1 MDIIHKKIE
10 AIKRFYEKVFETT
23 VAIPVV
29 LIILSVLA
37 NSLLQADIKK
47 ALSEGGAPAKQE
59 SDGLFLLAYGSEALL
74 SNEAPHTEEELT
86 NGDEN
91 PGSIIIEDSAFINIG
106 NPQSSV
112 IVNRDGLIVYKVQ
125 KGDTLS
131 SIAANFGISLNTV
144 MWANK
149 DIRSN
154 ALKVGQEI
162 LVLPVSGI
170 IHQTQSGE
178 TLQSIASFYG
188 ISETRII
195 KYNQRVLSQG
205 VAQGINLIIPDVRP
219 KGGTTNALAS
229 KLPDFPGYYALPTTG
244 WNWGRIHNNNAVDIA
259 NACGTP
265 IYASAE
271 GLATEVKSS
280 GWNEGYGNYIMIEHP
295 NNTKTRYAHNQK
307 NVVSIGDYVLQGDI
321 IAYIGNTGLTHGPTG
336 CHVHFEIVGAR
347 NPFAK

>member
-23 VAIPVV
+23 VAIPVA
-29 LIILSVLA
+29 LIILSVGA
-37 NSLLQADIKK
+37 NGLLQADIKK
-47 ALSEGGAPAKQE
+47 TLSGDSSVKTENGGFLALAHG
-59 SDGLFLLAYGSEALL
+59 EALL
-74 SNEAPHTEEELT
+74 SNEAPHTEEELI
-86 NGDEN
+86 NDDEN
-91 PGSIIIEDSAFINIG
+91 PGAIIIDDSAFLNTG

-112 IVNRDGLIVYKVQ
+112 ILNRDGLIVYKVQ

-131 SIAANFGISLNTV
+131 GVAANFGVSLNTV

-149 DIRSN
+149 D
-154 ALKVGQEI
+154 LKGNSLRIGQEI
-162 LVLPVSGI
+162 LILPVSGI

-178 TLQSIASFYG
+178 TLESISSFYG
-188 ISETRII
+188 ISESRII

-205 VAQGINLIIPDVRP
+205 LAQGTNLIIPDVKP
-219 KGGTTNALAS
+219 KSGTGGSIAS

-271 GLATEVKSS
+271 GLVTEVKPL
-280 GWNEGYGNYIMIEHP
+280 GWNEGYGNYIIIEHP

-307 NVVSIGDYVLQGDI
+307 NVASLGDYVLQGDI